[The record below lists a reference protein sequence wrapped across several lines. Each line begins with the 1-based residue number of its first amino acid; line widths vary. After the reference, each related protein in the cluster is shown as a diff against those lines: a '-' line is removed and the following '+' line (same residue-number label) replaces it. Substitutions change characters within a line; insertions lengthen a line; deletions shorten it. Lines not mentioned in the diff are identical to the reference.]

1 MLVVVDV
8 ADIFLT
14 FFLYTSMRKTIYSR
28 GASGKGRENPTAAS
42 ENTEHPDRRIPAE
55 GSSLQLFSDVEVERL
70 RMSVGSDW

>member
-1 MLVVVDV
+1 MLVVLDV
-8 ADIFLT
+8 QVVTDIFLT
-14 FFLYTSMRKTIYSR
+14 LHTSMRKTIYPTE
-28 GASGKGRENPTAAS
+28 GCVRENPTAAS